1 MEQWNK
7 EGGIAVPAW
16 GLTRSA
22 FCSGPFRVEQA
33 LRMWKQYQ
41 SVLRLH
47 KRISS
52 YVDQCIA
59 DLHLQA
65 RLPGS

>member
-7 EGGIAVPAW
+7 KDRNAVVAW

-33 LRMWKQYQ
+33 T
-41 SVLRLH
+41 
-47 KRISS
+47 
-52 YVDQCIA
+52 
-59 DLHLQA
+59 
-65 RLPGS
+65 